1 MEDQADILTR
11 LLPPH
16 LRVVQVCALVSF
28 LTATCLLPAPASAH
42 SSSAE
47 VSSEATNC
55 FAFYALQRRCSPLD
69 ATPDS
74 LDLVKSWAEK
84 ASDIAGLIEVKAPLP
99 GGAMSTLPEG
109 CLRSKELCDEKV
121 SGSHCEHRRSL
132 PGDACPLISVSGW
145 CQYLRRTPAMATPTH
160 VTAMTTPTHATAM
173 ATIHDTAAALNPRGY
188 FDYPRRR
195 AWRGWY

>member
-11 LLPPH
+11 LSPPH

-84 ASDIAGLIEVKAPLP
+84 S
-99 GGAMSTLPEG
+99 
-109 CLRSKELCDEKV
+109 
-121 SGSHCEHRRSL
+121 
-132 PGDACPLISVSGW
+132 
-145 CQYLRRTPAMATPTH
+145 
-160 VTAMTTPTHATAM
+160 
-173 ATIHDTAAALNPRGY
+173 
-188 FDYPRRR
+188 
-195 AWRGWY
+195 